1 MIVSILDQSPVLE
14 GSSQAKALE
23 ESKKLALLGEEL
35 GYKRYWIA
43 EHHDMKGLSCSSPEV
58 MISYIG
64 ASTKKIRLGAG
75 AVLLPHYK
83 PYKVA
88 ETYHM
93 LETLFPGRIDIGI
106 GRAPGGSAEAS
117 MALSGNYLD
126 NVKKFPD
133 LLDEL
138 LHFLRNDFPED
149 HLYSSLKASP
159 VPPSKPQP
167 WLLGT
172 NNKSAL
178 LAAEHK
184 LPYVFGHFMSDA
196 DANECINTYK
206 TNNTA
211 KPYVILTVAVICG
224 ETTEEAE
231 EMALSYWLW
240 KEKMEKGEKL
250 QGVPSIM
257 KAKEYFS
264 GRADKR
270 SEGREN
276 EKVIIGS
283 PEEAGKKI
291 SELQQQVKAD
301 EIMVV
306 TITPTYEMRSNSYK
320 AIAKALL

>member
-126 NVKKFPD
+126 NVKNFPD
-133 LLDEL
+133 
-138 LHFLRNDFPED
+138 
-149 HLYSSLKASP
+149 Y
-159 VPPSKPQP
+159 
-167 WLLGT
+167 
-172 NNKSAL
+172 
-178 LAAEHK
+178 
-184 LPYVFGHFMSDA
+184 
-196 DANECINTYK
+196 
-206 TNNTA
+206 
-211 KPYVILTVAVICG
+211 
-224 ETTEEAE
+224 
-231 EMALSYWLW
+231 
-240 KEKMEKGEKL
+240 
-250 QGVPSIM
+250 
-257 KAKEYFS
+257 
-264 GRADKR
+264 
-270 SEGREN
+270 
-276 EKVIIGS
+276 
-283 PEEAGKKI
+283 
-291 SELQQQVKAD
+291 
-301 EIMVV
+301 
-306 TITPTYEMRSNSYK
+306 
-320 AIAKALL
+320 